1 MKQPIRRPLI
11 ALLSACCLGAV
22 LPLVALA
29 QSPTPFFAAPQPN
42 GSDGAQLTSDMV
54 QLGAQLKAV
63 NQLLLQAQAA
73 RRDAPLGTAATD
85 LIIAGMAMNTAGM
98 QLDQGNVKTA
108 ARDLRVAHE
117 RLRSA
122 QLLLMPSRVSE
133 ARGLYMDAGS
143 LPKTKAGI
151 ISLLDQLQAANF
163 NLLVP
168 EVFRRGY
175 ALWPT
180 NLTDP
185 DPEFAGVGFDVLG
198 FLIDEA
204 HRRGMEVQPWFW
216 VFRVRSPG
224 YGNPVLEKLPAITAS
239 KAGFPEPRFIS
250 PASPEGRAFAAA
262 IINDM
267 VKKYSVDG
275 VVLDYI
281 RYDETLGDD
290 DISVTKFKL
299 QYFARHGHYPNDLA
313 PGSPIFAEWQLWR
326 EEQVHQLVKQIAKD
340 LKVPVTCAV
349 FRGANATRLAKM
361 QDWHHWADN
370 RWVQIV
376 SHMLYTPD
384 VRDLDTWLTWE
395 TDHGKRKDLLYPI
408 LGPLRFK
415 SRDDIWPQLDLLR
428 QRQIPG
434 ATYFALA
441 HFDRATLPDLLAGP
455 YRLPAYLPHRGL
467 HRAAKREV
475 DAIADWLDRIKGE
488 PTMPAQVGRWV
499 ARLRDVWQAIP
510 GDDRAWK
517 ADRVIAVFNEL
528 DESLDATQSAG
539 LIDAPFA
546 DEIRTR
552 IHYPAYLLDLYRRAN
567 RPAQAY
573 VPPTAP
579 PITVLKE
586 AKALPEATLPYLETA
601 PVVDGQPD
609 AIWDRAAIINDF
621 FWSNGM
627 ARADADTTVRVGFDA
642 SRLYLRVEAEEFS
655 MPAVKAQERQ
665 HDQRSR
671 FTDDDRFDLLLQG
684 PDGADYTFS
693 VNLNNAQFD
702 AKGRDVAWNAHW
714 TSAVTKQPSG
724 WVMEMA
730 VPLSALNLVPE
741 RGTWKANLVRYRYQE
756 RQPMLCWS
764 APLSESP
771 VPARFGTWRFGGMP
785 AAR

>member
-1 MKQPIRRPLI
+1 MKQPYRRPLT
-11 ALLSACCLGAV
+11 ALLSACCLVGGSP
-22 LPLVALA
+22 LPALA
-29 QSPTPFFAAPQPN
+29 QTPTPFYHAPQPA
-42 GSDGAQLTSDMV
+42 GTDGAQLTSDMV
-54 QLGAQLKAV
+54 QLDAQLKAV

-108 ARDLRVAHE
+108 ARDLRLAHE

-122 QLLLMPSRVSE
+122 QLLMMPSRVSE

-151 ISLLDQLQAANF
+151 VALLDQLKAANF

-180 NLTDP
+180 ALTDR
-185 DPEFAGVGFDVLG
+185 DPEFAGVDFDLFG
-198 FLIDEA
+198 FLLDEA

-224 YGNPVLEKLPAITAS
+224 YGNPVLEKLPAITAT
-239 KAGFPEPRFIS
+239 KAGFAEPRFIS

-262 IINDM
+262 IVNDL
-267 VKKYSVDG
+267 VKKYAVDG

-290 DISVTKFKL
+290 DVSVTKFKL
-299 QYFARHGHYPNDLA
+299 QYYARHGHYPTDLA

-326 EEQVHQLVKQIAKD
+326 EEQVHQLVKQLAKD
-340 LKVPVTCAV
+340 VKVPLTCAV

-361 QDWHHWADN
+361 QDWRHWANN

-384 VRDLDTWLTWE
+384 VKDLDTWLDWE
-395 TDHGKRKDLLYPI
+395 TEHKTRLDLLYPI

-415 SRDDIWPQLDLLR
+415 SKDDLWPQLDLLR

-434 ATYFALA
+434 ANYFALA
-441 HFDRATLPDLLAGP
+441 HFDRSTWTDLAAGP

-467 HRAAKREV
+467 HRAARREV
-475 DAIADWLDRIKGE
+475 DAVADWLERLKGE
-488 PTMPAQVGRWV
+488 PTMPAQVGYWV
-499 ARLRDVWQAIP
+499 SRLRDVWHAIP
-510 GDDRAWK
+510 ADERPWK
-517 ADRVIAVFNEL
+517 ADRILTVLKDL
-528 DESLDATQSAG
+528 DTSVESTQAAG

-546 DEIRTR
+546 DEVRLR
-552 IHYPAYLLDLYRRAN
+552 LRYPATLLELYRLAH
-567 RPAQAY
+567 RPDHRY

-579 PITVLKE
+579 PITVLNE
-586 AKALPEATLPYLETA
+586 AKALPEAAIPYLDSA
-601 PVVDGQPD
+601 PVIDGQPD
-609 AIWDRAAIINDF
+609 DSWDRALTINDF
-621 FWSNGM
+621 FWSNGL
-627 ARADADTTVRVGFDA
+627 ARADADTTVRVGYDA
-642 SRLYLRVEAEEFS
+642 TTLYVRVEAEEFAMGS
-655 MPAVKAQERQ
+655 VKAQERQ
-665 HDQRSR
+665 RDQRQR
-671 FTDDDRFDLLLQG
+671 FATDDRFDLRLQG

-693 VNLNNAQFD
+693 VNLANAQYD
-702 AKGRDVAWNAHW
+702 AKGSDVSWNAHW
-714 TSAVTKQPSG
+714 QSAVTKQPSG
-724 WVMEMA
+724 WVLEMA
-730 VPLSALNLVPE
+730 VPLASVHLVP
-741 RGTWKANLVRYRYQE
+741 GQAPWKANLIRYRQQE
-756 RQPMLCWS
+756 RQPVLCW
-764 APLSESP
+764 AVPLAESP
-771 VPARFGTWRFGGMP
+771 TPARFGTWRFGATA